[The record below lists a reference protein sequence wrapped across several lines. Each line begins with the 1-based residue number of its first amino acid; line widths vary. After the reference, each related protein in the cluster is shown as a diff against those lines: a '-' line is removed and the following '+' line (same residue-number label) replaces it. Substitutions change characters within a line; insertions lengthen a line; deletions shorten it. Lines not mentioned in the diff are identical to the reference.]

1 MALAPLNNE
10 VIFKKMF
17 RDPEILVAFVKDLIG
32 IELDPKTI
40 VIEQEKKFVPPIAG
54 VDTEMDIFV
63 DDPQHR
69 IVIEIQR
76 VWYTSHHDR
85 FLHYWLAAIVEL
97 VKGYLKYK
105 LNRTVYVIVWLMQKV
120 EEKEYQRS
128 IITTSFHSETHLGDK
143 LPLYPHKLYC
153 LNPRYLDN
161 ATPAGV
167 ADWMKLVM
175 ESINHPKSPQLN
187 TARPIIQK
195 AAQAI
200 NDDGLTP
207 QERAEAI
214 DRGEFEEKLQD
225 EHQDGVAE
233 GVKQGLEKGLEQ
245 GQMQEK
251 YETARKML
259 ALGLDQTIILQSTG
273 LSPDQLANLQH

>member
-17 RDPEILVAFVKDLIG
+17 RDPEILVAFVKDLTDID
-32 IELDPKTI
+32 LDPTTI

-63 DDPQHR
+63 DDPEHR
-69 IVIEIQR
+69 IIVEIQR
-76 VWYTSHHDR
+76 VWYDAHYDR

-97 VKGYLKYK
+97 VKGHLKYK

-120 EEKEYQRS
+120 KEEEFQRS
-128 IITTSFHSETHLGDK
+128 IITTTFYSETERAEQ

-153 LNPRYLDN
+153 LNPHYADKS
-161 ATPAGV
+161 TPSGV

-175 ESINHPKSPQLN
+175 ESINHPASPELN
-187 TARPIIQK
+187 LARPSIKK

-200 NDDGLTP
+200 EEDGLTP

-214 DRGEFEEKLQD
+214 DKNEFEEKLQS
-225 EHQDGVAE
+225 EHQDGLSE
-233 GVKQGLEKGLEQ
+233 GVKQGIEQ
-245 GQMQEK
+245 GIEQGSQQKAMA
-251 YETARKML
+251 TARKML
-259 ALGLDQTIILQSTG
+259 ADGLDLALVMKYTG
-273 LSPDQLANLQH
+273 LSPEKLASLDS

>member
-17 RDPEILVAFVKDLIG
+17 RDPEILAAFVKDLIG
-32 IELDPKTI
+32 IDLDPQTI
-40 VIEQEKKFVPPIAG
+40 VIEQEKKFVPPIGG

-97 VKGYLKYK
+97 VKGYLNYE
-105 LNRTVYVIVWLMQKV
+105 LSRTVYVIVWLMQKV
-120 EEKEYQRS
+120 EEKEYQSS
-128 IITTSFHSETHLGDK
+128 IITTSFCSETHRGDK
-143 LPLYPHKLYC
+143 KTLYPHKLYC
-153 LNPRYLDN
+153 LNPHYADES
-161 ATPAGV
+161 TPSGV

-175 ESINHPKSPQLN
+175 ESIKHPKSPQLN
-187 TARPIIQK
+187 MARPIIQK

-207 QERAEAI
+207 QERAKAI
-214 DRGEFEEKLQD
+214 DIGEFEEKLQD
-225 EHQDGVAE
+225 SETKGI
-233 GVKQGLEKGLEQ
+233 KQGLQEGLQEGIQ
-245 GQMQEK
+245 QEK
-251 YETARKML
+251 RETARKML
-259 ALGLDQTIILQSTG
+259 AKGYDLAEVAELTG
-273 LSPDQLANLQH
+273 LSPDQFANLQH

>member
-32 IELDPKTI
+32 VDLDPNTI
-40 VIEQEKKFVPPIAG
+40 VIEQEKKFVPPIGG
-54 VDTEMDIFV
+54 VNTEMDIFV

-97 VKGYLKYK
+97 VKGYLNYE
-105 LNRTVYVIVWLMQKV
+105 LSRTVYVIVWLMQKV
-120 EEKEYQRS
+120 EEKEYQSS
-128 IITTSFHSETHLGDK
+128 IITTSFHSETHHGTK
-143 LPLYPHKLYC
+143 LSLYPHKLYC
-153 LNPRYLDN
+153 LNPHYADE
-161 ATPAGV
+161 ATPASV

-175 ESINHPKSPQLN
+175 ESIKHPKSPQLN
-187 TARPIIQK
+187 TARSIIQK

-207 QERAEAI
+207 DERAKAI
-214 DRGEFEEKLQD
+214 DMGEFEEKLQG
-225 EHQDGVAE
+225 EHQKGMTE
-233 GVKQGLEKGLEQ
+233 GVKQGLQQKAI
-245 GQMQEK
+245 
-251 YETARKML
+251 ETARKML
-259 ALGLDQTIILQSTG
+259 AKGFSITDVSELTG
-273 LSPDQLANLQH
+273 LSPDELANLQH